1 MVRTAG
7 RVLGIDYGHKRVGVA
22 VSDPLRIIAQ
32 GIGTLK
38 NDPDLMQRLQS
49 IRDEYEV
56 ALAVV
61 GIPLGP
67 ENEKGRKALE
77 VEGFIRRLAG
87 VLDVPVDTWD
97 ESFSSVE
104 AQRILVASGMKK
116 KRRRN
121 KGQVDVMAARVI
133 LQEYLDAHS

>member
-32 GIGTLK
+32 GIGTIK
-38 NDPDLMQRLQS
+38 NDADLMQQLQS

-61 GIPLGP
+61 GMPLGP

-77 VEGFIRRLAG
+77 IEAFIRRLVG

-116 KRRRN
+116 KRRRK
-121 KGQVDVMAARVI
+121 KGEVDVMAARVI